1 MHTGIDTWL
10 TRPPDNRRYGLVA
23 HPASMTGDARHSVD
37 ALLEHGTQVIRAF
50 GPQHGMR
57 GDKQDN
63 MIESEDYEDPLTG
76 LPVISLYGKHR
87 RPTSDM
93 LAGLDAILF
102 DLQDIG
108 TRIYTFITTLTYLLE
123 ACSGTDTTV
132 IVLDRPNPSGRSVD
146 GLRLLPGHESFV
158 GCDTLPMRHGLT
170 VGELARW
177 YVTSHNLNVDLSIE
191 VMGNYNLA
199 GPEFG
204 WPDELP
210 WVNPSPNAA
219 GVNMARCFAGTVLL
233 EGTQLS
239 EGRGTTV
246 PLEVL
251 GAPDLAVRDLVAIVT
266 SEMPS
271 WVAGCLLR
279 PCYFE
284 PTFHKH
290 VGALCQGLQIHAVPP
305 HHDPNRFVP
314 YRLVAGLLRALRT
327 IEPDYDLW
335 RHHAYE
341 YEPDRLP
348 IDVINGSERLRQWV
362 DGDMPWAQMEEWVQ
376 EDVAS
381 WCDERAPYML
391 YSPPQ

>member
-132 IVLDRPNPSGRSVD
+132 I
-146 GLRLLPGHESFV
+146 
-158 GCDTLPMRHGLT
+158 
-170 VGELARW
+170 
-177 YVTSHNLNVDLSIE
+177 
-191 VMGNYNLA
+191 
-199 GPEFG
+199 
-204 WPDELP
+204 
-210 WVNPSPNAA
+210 
-219 GVNMARCFAGTVLL
+219 
-233 EGTQLS
+233 
-239 EGRGTTV
+239 
-246 PLEVL
+246 
-251 GAPDLAVRDLVAIVT
+251 
-266 SEMPS
+266 
-271 WVAGCLLR
+271 
-279 PCYFE
+279 
-284 PTFHKH
+284 
-290 VGALCQGLQIHAVPP
+290 
-305 HHDPNRFVP
+305 
-314 YRLVAGLLRALRT
+314 LRAF
-327 IEPDYDLW
+327 
-335 RHHAYE
+335 HC
-341 YEPDRLP
+341 
-348 IDVINGSERLRQWV
+348 
-362 DGDMPWAQMEEWVQ
+362 VQ
-376 EDVAS
+376 PAS
-381 WCDERAPYML
+381 G
-391 YSPPQ
+391 